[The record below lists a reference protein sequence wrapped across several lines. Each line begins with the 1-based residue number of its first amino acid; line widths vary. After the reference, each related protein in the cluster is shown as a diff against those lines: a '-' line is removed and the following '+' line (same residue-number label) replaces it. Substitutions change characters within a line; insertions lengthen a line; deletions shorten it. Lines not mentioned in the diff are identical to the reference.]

1 MLLAY
6 VFQIFSVTLP
16 LLNQHTMDTVFK
28 RKIYN
33 EMLVWKEQSAGESA
47 LLIEGPR
54 RVGKSTITKLFAQKE
69 YRTHIIIDFAKAS
82 IEEKNLFNDL
92 SDMEYFFTRLK
103 LLKGVSL
110 YERESVIIFDEV
122 QQYPIARQA
131 IKYLVEDGRYD
142 YIETGSLI
150 SIHKNVDKIVI
161 PSEEEAIS
169 MYPMDYEEFRWALG
183 DSESIPLL
191 KEMLQKRKP
200 LGDDVNRKMLRDYR
214 LYMLVGGMPQAVS
227 KYIETHDMMMVD
239 KVKRGILRIYEQDF
253 HKLDKTDKAKA
264 VFKAIPS
271 ELHKNATRYQITT
284 ILGKVSNDSTRGL
297 IEMIEDSKTINIAYH
312 ADDPNVGMELTS
324 NKSSYKMYICDTGLF
339 VTLAFWDKKFTENI
353 IYQKLLNDKLD
364 ANLGYVY
371 ENAVA
376 QALASS
382 GNKLFYYTWL
392 SESKHVYEI
401 DFLLSRGFK
410 IWPLEVK
417 SSGYKT
423 HKSLDEFCKK
433 FSNRISNRY
442 LIYTKDLN
450 RDGETT
456 MIPIYMAGLL

>member
-1 MLLAY
+1 MLA
-6 VFQIFSVTLP
+6 
-16 LLNQHTMDTVFK
+16 
-28 RKIYN
+28 
-33 EMLVWKEQSAGESA
+33 WKEQSAGESA

-54 RVGKSTITKLFAQKE
+54 RVGKSTVTELFAQKE

-82 IEEKNLFNDL
+82 SEEKDLFMDL
-92 SDMEYFFTRLK
+92 SDLDYFFTRLK

-122 QQYPIARQA
+122 QQLPLARQA

-183 DSESIPLL
+183 DTETVPLL
-191 KEMLQKRKP
+191 REMLEKRKP
-200 LGDDVNRKMLRDYR
+200 LGDAVNRKMLRDYR
-214 LYMLVGGMPQAVS
+214 LYMLVGGMPQAVA
-227 KYIETHDMMMVD
+227 KYIETRDLMMVD
-239 KVKRGILRIYEQDF
+239 KVKRGILRLYEADF
-253 HKLDKTDKAKA
+253 HKLDKTDKAKSI
-264 VFKAIPS
+264 FKAIPS
-271 ELHKNATRYQITT
+271 ELHKNANRYQITAV
-284 ILGKVSNDSTRGL
+284 LGKVSNNATRGL
-297 IEMIEDSKTINIAYH
+297 IEMIEDSKTVNVAYH
-312 ADDPNVGMELTS
+312 ADDPNVGMELTTD
-324 NKSSYKMYICDTGLF
+324 KSSYKMYLCDTGLF

-371 ENAVA
+371 ENAMA

-382 GNKLFYYTWL
+382 GNKLFYYTWPTDDR
-392 SESKHVYEI
+392 HNYEI

-423 HKSLDEFCKK
+423 HKSLDEFCQK
-433 FSNRISNRY
+433 FSGRISGRY
-442 LIYTKDLN
+442 FIYTKDLKK
-450 RDGETT
+450 DGETL
-456 MIPIYMAGLL
+456 MIPVYMAGLL

>member
-1 MLLAY
+1 
-6 VFQIFSVTLP
+6 
-16 LLNQHTMDTVFK
+16 MDTLFK
-28 RKIYN
+28 RKIYD
-33 EMLVWKEQSAGESA
+33 EMLMWKAESEGESA

-54 RVGKSTITKLFAQKE
+54 RVGKSTIVRTFARKE
-69 YRTHIIIDFAKAS
+69 YRSHIIIDFAKAS
-82 IEEKNLFNDL
+82 AEEKSLFNDI
-92 SDMEYFFTRLK
+92 SDLEYFFARLK

-110 YERESVIIFDEV
+110 YERESVVIFDEV
-122 QQYPIARQA
+122 QQCPTARQA

-150 SIHKNVDKIVI
+150 SIHKNVDNIVI

-183 DSESIPLL
+183 DNETIPVL
-191 KEMLQKRKP
+191 KEMLESKRP

-227 KYIETHDMMMVD
+227 KYLETHDLMKVD

-253 HKLDKTDKAKA
+253 HKLDKTDKSKA
-264 VFKAIPS
+264 IFRAIPS
-271 ELHKNATRYQITT
+271 ELYKNATRYQITT
-284 ILGKVSNDSTRGL
+284 VLGKTNNESVRGL
-297 IEMIEDSKTINIAYH
+297 IEMIEDSKTVNIAYH
-312 ADDPNVGMELTS
+312 SNDPNVGMGLTS
-324 NKSSYKMYICDTGLF
+324 DKSSYKMYICDTGLF
-339 VTLAFWDKKFTENI
+339 ITLAFWDKKFTENI

-392 SESKHVYEI
+392 DENNHSLEI
-401 DFLLSRGFK
+401 DFLLSRGSK
-410 IWPLEVK
+410 LWPLEVK
-417 SSGYKT
+417 SSGYNT

-433 FSNRISNRY
+433 YSGRISNIY
-442 LIYTKDLN
+442 LVYTKDL
-450 RDGETT
+450 RKDGEIT

>member
-1 MLLAY
+1 MET
-6 VFQIFSVTLP
+6 I
-16 LLNQHTMDTVFK
+16 FK
-28 RKIYN
+28 RKIYD
-33 EMLVWKEQSAGESA
+33 EMLAWKEQSAGESA

-54 RVGKSTITKLFAQKE
+54 RVGKSTVTELFAQKE

-82 IEEKNLFNDL
+82 SEEKDLFMDL
-92 SDMEYFFTRLK
+92 SDLDYFFTRLK

-122 QQYPIARQA
+122 QQLPLARQA

-183 DSESIPLL
+183 DTETVPLL
-191 KEMLQKRKP
+191 REMLEKRKP
-200 LGDDVNRKMLRDYR
+200 LGDAVNRKMLRDYR
-214 LYMLVGGMPQAVS
+214 LYMLVGGMPQAVA
-227 KYIETHDMMMVD
+227 KYIETRDLMMVD
-239 KVKRGILRIYEQDF
+239 KVKRGILRLYEADF
-253 HKLDKTDKAKA
+253 HKLDKTDKAKSI
-264 VFKAIPS
+264 FKAIPS
-271 ELHKNATRYQITT
+271 ELHKNANRYQITAV
-284 ILGKVSNDSTRGL
+284 LGKVSNNATRGL
-297 IEMIEDSKTINIAYH
+297 IEMIEDSKTVNVAYH
-312 ADDPNVGMELTS
+312 ADDPNVGMELTTD
-324 NKSSYKMYICDTGLF
+324 KSSYKMYLCDTGLF

-371 ENAVA
+371 ENAMA

-382 GNKLFYYTWL
+382 GNKLFYYTWPTDDR
-392 SESKHVYEI
+392 HNYEI

-423 HKSLDEFCKK
+423 HKSLDEFCQK
-433 FSNRISNRY
+433 FSGRISGRY
-442 LIYTKDLN
+442 FIYTKDLKK
-450 RDGETT
+450 DGETL
-456 MIPIYMAGLL
+456 MIPVYMAGLL